1 MAARKRSGWGGPRP
15 GSGPKP
21 LPEGERRRHA
31 ALVRMNDA
39 ERAALLRAAGGKPL
53 ATWLRDL
60 GLRAARRRTK

>member
-1 MAARKRSGWGGPRP
+1 MAKKRSGWGGARV
-15 GSGPKP
+15 GSGRTP

-60 GLRAARRRTK
+60 GLRAAARQR